1 MSKPKRQHFIPR
13 SYLNNFADK
22 LDEKYFIYGKM
33 KGADKVD
40 EPISTKDIC
49 IEKNLYTLPTI
60 DAERKFD
67 LEHFYADNIDS
78 VFPAILSLLKDKS
91 TVIIDFET
99 RLKIITTSLSLYFRT
114 PKFLNIQNQFFVNV
128 LKHAFEGT
136 KDDEVTISFLGE
148 DLRIKREE
156 TEQIIKERRE
166 NNRIQFLVEHLE
178 SYERLVQSKLM
189 DDISVYHIY
198 DDSEFITSDNPVI
211 IRAQADP
218 THPDFDEDE
227 YFNQT
232 INPFEKTNM
241 IHLPIDRKT
250 MLTIIPS
257 SEKTTIS
264 ASLRRMEIGL
274 LDVMIYNSDIE
285 RYSEKW
291 ILGSKDGIEQHLHIQ
306 YEANVESQENAKH
319 VENYKQRTLA
329 FNDLVKLME
338 KHGVKSEEVKNQID
352 EMEKHP
358 FISSDPNFRK
368 LVLEIERISKKG

>member
-1 MSKPKRQHFIPR
+1 MSKPIRQHFIPR

-49 IEKNLYTLPTI
+49 IERNLYTLPTI
-60 DAERKFD
+60 EAERKFD

-78 VFPAILSLLKDKS
+78 VFPEILSLLKDKS

-99 RLKIITTSLSLYFRT
+99 RLKVISTTLSLYFRT
-114 PKFLNIQNQFFVNV
+114 PKFLNIQNQFFENV
-128 LKHAFEGT
+128 LKHAFDGT

-166 NNRIQFLVEHLE
+166 NNRIQFLVEHLV

-257 SEKTTIS
+257 SERTTIS

-285 RYSEKW
+285 RNSEKW
-291 ILGSKDGIEQHLHIQ
+291 ILGSKDGIEQHLHVQ
-306 YEANVESQENAKH
+306 YEANVESPENTIQ

-329 FNDLVKLME
+329 FNVLVKLME
-338 KHGVKSEEVKNQID
+338 KHGIKSVEVKNQID

-358 FISSDPNFRK
+358 FTSSDPNFRK
-368 LVLEIERISKKG
+368 LVLEIERISKK

>member
-148 DLRIKREE
+148 DLRIKRKE